1 MAGNAV
7 AMIVES
13 RFCMNIAQATIRETT
28 SWRERCCI
36 SPRQHTGRQARWQ
49 KSEIMLVE
57 AIARRLEPSPGGEM
71 NGSSAPDLSFDAP
84 VGDQPHQRHRRYIA
98 PAARGS
104 AKASRTPVRYSAG

>member
-1 MAGNAV
+1 
-7 AMIVES
+7 
-13 RFCMNIAQATIRETT
+13 MNIAQATIRETT
-28 SWRERCCI
+28 SWREPRCI

-84 VGDQPHQRHRRYIA
+84 VGDQPHQRHQKIHRTRR
-98 PAARGS
+98 ARIG
-104 AKASRTPVRYSAG
+104 KGEQDTCQVQRR